1 MKKEGQCEKRFG
13 LSVSLCEEES
23 EMVNKLRKSP
33 YCINMSEFIRDSI
46 RKLHK
51 EKVEKIE

>member
-23 EMVNKLRKSP
+23 EMLTYS
-33 YCINMSEFIRDSI
+33 
-46 RKLHK
+46 HG
-51 EKVEKIE
+51 